1 MNYFIFDCETNGLY
15 GETLSIC
22 AMVYDESLSVCRKT
36 FYGAWKIAEDKISND
51 FVRTQVYPYLDSA
64 DMFFNSEQ
72 ELLQH
77 FWQFWKSNR
86 EDCRCIA
93 DVPVP
98 VEANVFRKCV
108 AMDEQSRWNDAPFPL
123 IDLASILMANNIDP
137 LADRNTLAQSTLTR
151 HSAKNDVLLTV
162 EILRRYLNMDNIT
175 SVYSYHTFFFLFVY
189 SKSKSFEKMC
199 DFFEQQEHWKNAD
212 FQSVSSLRERE
223 YYIQENENI
232 ENGLSE
238 EQKKEREKQQKKHI
252 SDSLRWDYQTFQYFN
267 PPARRALFGCNSKE
281 DCNSGIVHNYRFRLE
296 KISERKKTYYI
307 INKGNK
313 EYKLTLNGVNIKI
326 YNTGIA
332 VFSFECENYLN
343 RSIADVKFINDYGR
357 RIFYPFLPHE
367 DDDST
372 LCADKISIKGFK
384 DNQEKV
390 IAQDDFIGLFKI
402 DGTYIYQYTCF
413 DSNDKW
419 SIMAQNRQT
428 GKTNKKKFQL
438 TNVPNIIEKFLDF
451 SGDGEKFTS
460 NVDKKD
466 EADKI
471 YIYPAIDD
479 RMFVACIVL
488 DGEYG
493 QKIRGDQAEKY
504 QSMDTED
511 IYAFQTDYEVAK
523 DLYELLYI
531 DPSGKCSCV
540 GASMLKKLLN
550 EQMYTRWLYYG
561 TVQGITHHSF
571 VSVASSAV
579 MDSVIN
585 PFLIEYTQMV
595 ALCLAQ
601 RASIMAFQDEATEI
615 AKKMGTIDKKTVRK
629 TNELIKL
636 QSRYTQF
643 MNEVYFV
650 EITAQEQG
658 IELYDMM
665 KEAMYIEK
673 EREILE
679 SQIDKMSEV
688 ANTSLDVD
696 LNHHGLYIAI
706 VALILSVSGSLI
718 DVWGFADNI
727 INLCVGKLT
736 VALAQPDVFIALI
749 IIELIIVFISITLV
763 WRQKHGIRKWVKKH
777 KHFC

>member
-151 HSAKNDVLLTV
+151 HNAKNDVLLTV
-162 EILRRYLNMDNIT
+162 KILRRYLNMDNIT
-175 SVYSYHTFFFLFVY
+175 SVYSYHTFFFPFVY
-189 SKSKSFEKMC
+189 SKSKSFEEMC
-199 DFFEQQEHWKNAD
+199 DFFEKQEHWKNAD

-223 YYIQENENI
+223 YYIQENENNI

-267 PPARRALFGCNSKE
+267 PSARRALLGCGSK
-281 DCNSGIVHNYRFRLE
+281 IVHNYRFCL
-296 KISERKKTYYI
+296 KDISELKKTYYI
-307 INKGNK
+307 INKGEK
-313 EYKLTLNGVNIKI
+313 DYKLTLNGVNIKI

-332 VFSFECENYLN
+332 VFSFECENCLN
-343 RSIADVKFINDYGR
+343 RSIADVKAINNYGR
-357 RIFYPFLPHE
+357 RIFYPFIPNGTF
-367 DDDST
+367 T
-372 LCADKISIKGFK
+372 LCADKISIIGFK
-384 DNQEKV
+384 NNQKFD
-390 IAQDDFIGLFKI
+390 IAYDDFKGLFDV
-402 DGTYIYQYTCF
+402 DGTYSCQYTC
-413 DSNDKW
+413 SKSEKNNW
-419 SIMAQNRQT
+419 SILAQNEQT
-428 GKTNKKKFQL
+428 GKTDDKKKIQL
-438 TNVPNIIEKFLDF
+438 TNVPNIIEKFLSYEDN
-451 SGDGEKFTS
+451 GEKFTS

-488 DGEYG
+488 DEEYG
-493 QKIRGDQAEKY
+493 KKIRGNQPTEY
-504 QSMDTED
+504 TRMDTED

-531 DPSGKCSCV
+531 DEAGGVTCP
-540 GASMLKKLLN
+540 GASMMKRLLN
-550 EQMYTRWLYYG
+550 EQMYTRWLAWG

-571 VSVASSAV
+571 VCATSPFV
-579 MDSVIN
+579 MDNVVN
-585 PFLIEYTQMV
+585 PFLIEYTQMI

-601 RASIMAFQDEATEI
+601 RASIMAFQDKATDI
-615 AKKMGTIDKKTVRK
+615 AKKMGTIDKNTVSK

-636 QSRYTQF
+636 QSQYTQF

-696 LNHHGLYIAI
+696 LNHVGFWFAIIALFISIVGPFIDVWDIAKEWFGNFYIMGYVGWI
-706 VALILSVSGSLI
+706 VVALII
-718 DVWGFADNI
+718 
-727 INLCVGKLT
+727 
-736 VALAQPDVFIALI
+736 P
-749 IIELIIVFISITLV
+749 ISIFCIDF
-763 WRQKHGIRKWVKKH
+763 KIKKRK
-777 KHFC
+777 